1 MRFRDQV
8 GLTLPALILRLAL
21 CLIFFWAGLGKILG
35 EMTVTGDDAARL
47 AAMGVHLTP
56 TTPEAAPVPTP
67 APARTPDLPPAAPGL
82 GDAPAP
88 NRPLPSS
95 PDGVRPGPAVPD
107 APAPD
112 RPAPEPVDAPTTAEP
127 DGPNAPG
134 SSDVAHA
141 LSGPRWLPVQHAG
154 PTADDLRGAYS
165 VQRLYGIALVLSR
178 AGDPGLSPESRP
190 IPRTMPAW
198 VAADR
203 WPVILAWAAAGTELL
218 AAAMLLF
225 GVLTRFGA
233 LLIVG
238 VMLQAMWLTQIG
250 PAAVG
255 REAALA
261 GFLPAAADPWDPG
274 AYQALFFQLCCLVM
288 ALAVFLL
295 GSGPIGFDRALF
307 RPAERLERTEPGA
320 KRRTSFD
327 RQPTDTP

>member
-8 GLTLPALILRLAL
+8 GLTLPALILRLTL

-35 EMTVTGDDAARL
+35 EMSVTGDDAARL

-56 TTPEAAPVPTP
+56 TIPEA
-67 APARTPDLPPAAPGL
+67 ARTPDLPPAPPA
-82 GDAPAP
+82 APAP

-95 PDGVRPGPAVPD
+95 PEGVRPNPAVPD

-112 RPAPEPVDAPTTAEP
+112 RPAPADAPDAAEP
-127 DGPNAPG
+127 GDLAEPG

-141 LSGPRWLPVQHAG
+141 LSGPRWLPVQRTG
-154 PTADDLRGAYS
+154 PTAADYAGEYS

-255 REAALA
+255 REAAMA